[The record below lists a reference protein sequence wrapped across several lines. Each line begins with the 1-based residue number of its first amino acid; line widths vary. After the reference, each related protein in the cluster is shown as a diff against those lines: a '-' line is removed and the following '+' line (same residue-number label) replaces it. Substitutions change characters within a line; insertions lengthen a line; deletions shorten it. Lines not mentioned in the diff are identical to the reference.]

1 MPVIFPSVDWF
12 EELKRRFN
20 SAGRE
25 NQVGGGTCD
34 ALVGVA
40 CGERVFTVH
49 FEGFECTDVVELD
62 DELALEKTDFYLEL
76 HPDDWK
82 DMIVNIRENDGADL
96 SFTLNTLDL
105 ELPDGLAK
113 SWTDDQY
120 RQDLFFRFN
129 QTFQY
134 FFDAS
139 CDIETV
145 FEEIV
150 ID

>member
-1 MPVIFPSVDWF
+1 MSVIFPSLNWF
-12 EELKRRFN
+12 EELRNRFN
-20 SAGRE
+20 SNERD
-25 NQVGGGTCD
+25 NQVGVGTCD
-34 ALVGVA
+34 ALVGMA
-40 CGERVFTVH
+40 CGERLFAVQV
-49 FEGFECTDVVELD
+49 EAFECTSVM
-62 DELALEKTDFYLEL
+62 ALEDTDFYLEL

-82 DMIVNIRENDGADL
+82 DMIINIKENNGADL

-105 ELPDGLAK
+105 ELSDGLAK
-113 SWTDDQY
+113 SWTQDQY

-139 CDIETV
+139 ADVETV
-145 FEEIV
+145 FEEID

>member
-1 MPVIFPSVDWF
+1 MSVLFPSVDWF
-12 EELKRRFN
+12 EELRTRFN
-20 SAGRE
+20 SNGRE
-25 NQVGGGTCD
+25 NQVGVGTCD

-40 CGERVFTVH
+40 CGERLFKVQ
-49 FEGFECTDVVELD
+49 FEGFECTNVIKLE
-62 DELALEKTDFYLEL
+62 DEIALQETDFYLEL

-82 DMIVNIRENDGADL
+82 DMILNIKENNGADL

-113 SWTDDQY
+113 SWDDDQY

-139 CDIETV
+139 ADMETV
-145 FEEIV
+145 FEEQDIE
-150 ID
+150 

>member
-1 MPVIFPSVDWF
+1 M
-12 EELKRRFN
+12 
-20 SAGRE
+20 
-25 NQVGGGTCD
+25 Q
-34 ALVGVA
+34 
-40 CGERVFTVH
+40 

>member
-1 MPVIFPSVDWF
+1 MSVIFPSVDWF
-12 EELKRRFN
+12 EELRNRFN
-20 SAGRE
+20 SDERN
-25 NQVGGGTCD
+25 NQVGVGTCD

-40 CGERVFTVH
+40 CGERLFTVQ
-49 FEGFECTDVVELD
+49 FEAFECTNVIELE
-62 DELALEKTDFYLEL
+62 DESRLEDTDFYLEL

-82 DMIVNIRENDGADL
+82 DMIINIKENNGADL

-105 ELPDGLAK
+105 ELSDGLAK
-113 SWTDDQY
+113 SWTEDQY

-139 CDIETV
+139 ADIETV
-145 FEEIV
+145 FEEVGIG
-150 ID
+150 